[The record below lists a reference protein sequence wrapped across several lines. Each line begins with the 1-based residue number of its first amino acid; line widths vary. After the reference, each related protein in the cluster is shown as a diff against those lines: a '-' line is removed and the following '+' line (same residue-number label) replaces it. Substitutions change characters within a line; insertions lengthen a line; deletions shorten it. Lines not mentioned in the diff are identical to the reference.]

1 MMPAFENLRR
11 AEGDSMDEREEL
23 ATIIMKRSILKGD
36 FTLASGRKSTYYI
49 NGKMTTLSSRGL
61 HLAAKLLLDRCDDRA
76 YDAFAG
82 PTIGADPIIGALL
95 SLAAQRGLDKEGL
108 LIRKEAKDHGTKN
121 LVEGNLQKGMR
132 IILLEDVATTGGS
145 LLKAARAIEAGGGVI
160 AAVHTIVD
168 REEGAEKNLA
178 EAGYPFSSLFKVR
191 ELL

>member
-1 MMPAFENLRR
+1 
-11 AEGDSMDEREEL
+11 MDEREEL
-23 ATIIMKRSILKGD
+23 RNILKKRSILKGD

-49 NGKMTTLSSRGL
+49 NGKMTTLFSRGL
-61 HLAAKLLLDRCDDRA
+61 HLSAKLLLDRVEGVE

-95 SLAAQRGLDKEGL
+95 SLAAERGLDKEGF

-132 IILLEDVATTGGS
+132 VILLEDVATTGGS

-160 AAVHTIVD
+160 AGVHTIVD
-168 REEGAEKNLA
+168 REEGAEANLA
-178 EAGYPFSSLFKVR
+178 EAGYRFSSLFKVK